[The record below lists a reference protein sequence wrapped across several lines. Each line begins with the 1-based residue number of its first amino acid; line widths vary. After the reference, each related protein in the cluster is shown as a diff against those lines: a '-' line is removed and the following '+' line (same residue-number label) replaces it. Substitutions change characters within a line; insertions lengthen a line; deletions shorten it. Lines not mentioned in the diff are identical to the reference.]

1 MKKLL
6 VFFGLSLCSSAAFSQ
21 QQISNTRKPIA
32 ASVPEKVGASEVLVS
47 DSTAV
52 STMKRPIN
60 RENPENREIPV
71 SNGTETNREQMP
83 LVNSTKRKPE

>member
-6 VFFGLSLCSSAAFSQ
+6 IFFGLSLFSSAAFSQ
-21 QQISNTRKPIA
+21 QQVSNVRKPIA
-32 ASVPEKVGASEVLVS
+32 VPVPEKVSTSEGLVS

-60 RENPENREIPV
+60 RENQVVPV
-71 SNGTETNREQMP
+71 SNGTETNREQTPM
-83 LVNSTKRKPE
+83 VNSTRRKPE

>member
-6 VFFGLSLCSSAAFSQ
+6 VFLGLSLFSSTAFSQ
-21 QQISNTRKPIA
+21 QQVSNARKPIA
-32 ASVPEKVGASEVLVS
+32 APVPEKVSISEGLVS

-60 RENPENREIPV
+60 RNQEIPV
-71 SNGTETNREQMP
+71 SNGTGESKEQAP
-83 LVNSTKRKPE
+83 IVNSTKRKPE

>member
-60 RENPENREIPV
+60 REIPV

-83 LVNSTKRKPE
+83 MVNSTKRKPE